1 MSDAWPDSGSGPG
14 DGWRAP
20 AEGKPGQRGMGRGL
34 AAILPRT
41 RTDETGFRE
50 LPLELVAPNPRQP
63 RREFGEEALI
73 ALSDSIRARGVL
85 QPIVVRPIAGGT
97 YELVAG
103 ERRLRASQLAGL
115 ERIPA
120 VVRDT
125 EDWERLELAL
135 AENMAREDL
144 NAVEEAR
151 ACAMLVEDLGLTKQE
166 VGRRVGKSRVA
177 VSNLVRLL
185 ELPETVLEMI
195 EAGTLSEGH
204 GRAILQCKDHDA
216 RKRLAAQARDDGW
229 SVRETE
235 RRAKALEEGESSAD
249 AGGRAPRTLH
259 PDLADALAAAED
271 ALTAALGQ
279 EVKVR
284 AHGDGAKAE
293 LIFETPAEAIE
304 LAERVLRRGR
314 GNLSEVA

>member
-1 MSDAWPDSGSGPG
+1 MSEARPGSGMDLGLG
-14 DGWRAP
+14 DV
-20 AEGKPGQRGMGRGL
+20 KPGQRGMGRGL

-41 RTDETGFRE
+41 RADETGFRE
-50 LPLELVAPNPRQP
+50 LPVELVAPNPRQP
-63 RREFGEEALI
+63 RREFGEEALV
-73 ALSDSIRARGVL
+73 ALADSIRARGVL
-85 QPIVVRPIAGGT
+85 QPVVVRPIAGGT
-97 YELVAG
+97 YELIAG
-103 ERRLRASQLAGL
+103 ERRLRASRLAGL
-115 ERIPA
+115 EYLPA

-166 VGRRVGKSRVA
+166 VGRRIGKSRVA

-185 ELPETVLEMI
+185 ELPEPVLEMI
-195 EAGTLSEGH
+195 EGGSLSEGH
-204 GRAILQCKDHDA
+204 GRAILQCRDHES
-216 RKRLAAQARDDGW
+216 RKRLATSAREGAW

-235 RRAKALEEGESSAD
+235 RRAKALEEGS
-249 AGGRAPRTLH
+249 AGGGESRGPRSMH

-284 AHGDGAKAE
+284 AHGDGARAE
-293 LIFETPAEAIE
+293 LVFDRPGEAIE
-304 LAERVLRRGR
+304 LAERLLRRR
-314 GNLSEVA
+314 NTPLSEAA